1 MLLKLYFRR
10 ADKEWELN
18 DRICSSHF
26 QNCIKEFGTYCVFV
40 QLDCGHF
47 PDTNNTKVVNKQV
60 R

>member
-1 MLLKLYFRR
+1 MLLKLYFIR

-47 PDTNNTKVVNKQV
+47 PEIPTTQ